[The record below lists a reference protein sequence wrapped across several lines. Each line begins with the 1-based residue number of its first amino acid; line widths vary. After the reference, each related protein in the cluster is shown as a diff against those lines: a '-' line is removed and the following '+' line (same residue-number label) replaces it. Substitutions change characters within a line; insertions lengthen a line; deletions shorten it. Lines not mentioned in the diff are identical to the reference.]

1 MTDVGR
7 AELRLP
13 LCNDVF
19 QAEMAA
25 ADRRLRGH
33 VREGRPG
40 FAESRL
46 RICKWCLE
54 PCLTFMNEG
63 CVEG

>member
-7 AELRLP
+7 AEMRLP

-25 ADRRLRGH
+25 ADRRLRGR

-40 FAESRL
+40 FAGSRPFGFANGA
-46 RICKWCLE
+46 E
-54 PCLTFMNEG
+54 NSA
-63 CVEG
+63 